1 METVSNI
8 LFALSSGLLF
18 PVVVCLLA
26 LFIYALVHCV
36 TSFVDYNRFVAEQ
49 RRLNPLIDSVTADN
63 ISSFLPQL
71 QGDGGSM
78 FTHSVRLLA
87 FNSQSAPA
95 RERLLADLEVDI
107 DKKLGR
113 SRLLVKIGPMIGL
126 MGTLIP
132 MGPALTGL
140 ASGDIASMAYN
151 MEVAFATT
159 VIGILIAAI
168 GMLTLQVAKRCY
180 ARLLNNLE
188 FINQMISGNEGNEK
202 A

>member
-1 METVSNI
+1 MKAVSDI

-18 PVVVCLLA
+18 PVIVCLLA

-49 RRLNPLIDSVTADN
+49 RRLKPTLDSINGGN
-63 ISSFLPQL
+63 IESKLGELESN
-71 QGDGGSM
+71 GGSM
-78 FTHSVRLLA
+78 FSCIVRNLVLN
-87 FNSQSAPA
+87 FRCAPA
-95 RERLLADLEVDI
+95 RERILADLEVNI
-107 DKKLGR
+107 DKKLSR

-168 GMLTLQVAKRCY
+168 GMLTLQAAKRCY
-180 ARLLNNLE
+180 ARLLNNLD
-188 FINQMISGNEGNEK
+188 FINEMIDGYEK